1 MKLVFYWDGLEETYE
16 GETWKE
22 CCEECVSQE
31 ENWDR
36 KLTKSITQP
45 EVENWNRELT
55 KIMIETQTGDMED
68 ATEEVNAYYNVPLD
82 ASIGLEE

>member
-1 MKLVFYWDGLEETYE
+1 MKLTFFLGELVETYE

-22 CCEECVSQE
+22 CCEECLSQ
-31 ENWDR
+31 
-36 KLTKSITQP
+36 
-45 EVENWNRELT
+45 VENWNRELT

-68 ATEEVNAYYNVPLD
+68 ATEEVNAYYNVLLD

>member
-1 MKLVFYWDGLEETYE
+1 MKLSFFWDELVETYE

-22 CCEECVSQE
+22 CCEECLSQ
-31 ENWDR
+31 
-36 KLTKSITQP
+36 
-45 EVENWNRELT
+45 VENWNRELT

-68 ATEEVNAYYNVPLD
+68 ATEEVNAYYNALLD

>member
-1 MKLVFYWDGLEETYE
+1 MKLTFFWDELVETYE

-22 CCEECVSQE
+22 YCEECLSQ
-31 ENWDR
+31 
-36 KLTKSITQP
+36 
-45 EVENWNRELT
+45 VENWNRELT

-68 ATEEVNAYYNVPLD
+68 ATEEVNAYYNVLLD

>member
-1 MKLVFYWDGLEETYE
+1 MELTFFWDELVETYE

-22 CCEECVSQE
+22 CCEECLPQ
-31 ENWDR
+31 
-36 KLTKSITQP
+36 
-45 EVENWNRELT
+45 VENWNRELT

-68 ATEEVNAYYNVPLD
+68 ATEEVNAYYNVLLD

>member
-1 MKLVFYWDGLEETYE
+1 MKLTFFWDELVETYE

-22 CCEECVSQE
+22 CCEECLSQ
-31 ENWDR
+31 
-36 KLTKSITQP
+36 
-45 EVENWNRELT
+45 VENCNRELT

-68 ATEEVNAYYNVPLD
+68 ATEEVNAYYNVLLD